1 MIILFISARMAC
13 QQTFAKHL
21 FKKKKLNN
29 LQNNKKNPMQDVIVI
44 DSRTV
49 TINQWII
56 MQILFHTFSYNAAQ
70 IVTFISNS
78 PIINKEMK

>member
-1 MIILFISARMAC
+1 MIILFISAGMAC

-21 FKKKKLNN
+21 FQKKLNN

-78 PIINKEMK
+78 PIINKEIK